1 MLVGI
6 HFVWKWV
13 PIRWLPD
20 APHRWWWYWSL
31 CQHWYQHSSHMMK
44 YRSINSIES
53 SKKNSIFG
61 RYGSLFA
68 LCFRVIIYVVINLTW
83 QRQWHKNERAHILNQ
98 QKKTSHTNNGVW
110 STKMLFITM
119 ALIIFQ
125 QNMGWH
131 DVLTAQKRTKWKQK
145 GEIKA
150 KKSNTKKIENEQKW
164 KKKEKKTEERNENKK
179 RKKKTENKPKTK
191 KELKS

>member
-31 CQHWYQHSSHMMK
+31 CQHWYQHSTHMMK

-53 SKKNSIFG
+53 SKKNTIFG

-98 QKKTSHTNNGVW
+98 QKKKTSHTNNGVVKYKDAVDNNGVNHL
-110 STKMLFITM
+110 STKYGLAWCFNCAKKDEM
-119 ALIIFQ
+119 
-125 QNMGWH
+125 
-131 DVLTAQKRTKWKQK
+131 
-145 GEIKA
+145 KA
-150 KKSNTKKIENEQKW
+150 KR
-164 KKKEKKTEERNENKK
+164 RN
-179 RKKKTENKPKTK
+179 
-191 KELKS
+191 